1 MTVLDQERAVDD
13 APRSPLIRQLLAGLI
28 TVVLAAIVL
37 AGIATGPEPTGDR
50 VESLTA
56 VIKCPQCRGESIK
69 DSSALTARTMR
80 TMVEERVADGQ
91 TDEEILDFFRGLY
104 GDQAILDPGLS
115 ATTVALWAI
124 PAVALTG
131 GIAAVLRLSRQR
143 GSP

>member
-1 MTVLDQERAVDD
+1 MTMVEEETSVHAAKPDTIRRA
-13 APRSPLIRQLLAGLI
+13 LAGLL
-28 TVVLAAIVL
+28 TVVLASIVII
-37 AGIATGPEPTGDR
+37 GIAAGPERGGDR

-56 VIKCPQCRGESIK
+56 IIKCPQCRGESIK

-91 TDEEILDFFRGLY
+91 SDDEILDFFRGLY

-124 PAVALTG
+124 PALALAGGVVAV
-131 GIAAVLRLSRQR
+131 ARLSRLR
-143 GSP
+143 GQS